1 MSVDPFTFAAFVVYL
16 VVAGVLTLTVMVL
29 LIKLV
34 RLGRANAQLKVDV
47 NVYLQELQ
55 KVLDAKDS
63 TSIEETEGFI
73 KFVSDSREKA
83 FEYISNVQEAIEEYR
98 KIADV
103 VPLSHDMTVE
113 QAEKLSKAYDNLMD
127 FLPKEDLI

>member
-55 KVLDAKDS
+55 KALDAKDS